1 MFLRKSN
8 VGKLLTPNSRLNT
21 DSDHFQVFSRWLV
34 KKRFVFFQNCM
45 KKNEYSESV
54 LRENFVCNFKNGL
67 RGFFGKRIIPKTIQS
82 G

>member
-1 MFLRKSN
+1 
-8 VGKLLTPNSRLNT
+8 
-21 DSDHFQVFSRWLV
+21 
-34 KKRFVFFQNCM
+34 M

-67 RGFFGKRIIPKTIQS
+67 RDFFGKRIVPKTIQS